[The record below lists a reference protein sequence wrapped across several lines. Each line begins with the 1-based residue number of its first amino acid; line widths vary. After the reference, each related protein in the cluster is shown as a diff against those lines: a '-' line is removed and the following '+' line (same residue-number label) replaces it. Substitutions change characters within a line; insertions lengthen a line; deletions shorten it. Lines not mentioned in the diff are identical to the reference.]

1 MEKLLKKLGITEN
14 DLSRVLVLL
23 RQKQLEFAGKL
34 STASGGQRRQ
44 IEELLKEIE
53 KAISTLSWIV
63 KDNNADGP
71 NGHQTEPAAESSDP
85 GVVVTHKLTCQGD
98 AQAPFEQQRP

>member
-1 MEKLLKKLGITEN
+1 M
-14 DLSRVLVLL
+14 LVLL

-63 KDNNADGP
+63 KDNNPDSQKGRQA
-71 NGHQTEPAAESSDP
+71 EPAAASGDP
-85 GVVVTHKLTCQGD
+85 GVVVTHKLACQGD